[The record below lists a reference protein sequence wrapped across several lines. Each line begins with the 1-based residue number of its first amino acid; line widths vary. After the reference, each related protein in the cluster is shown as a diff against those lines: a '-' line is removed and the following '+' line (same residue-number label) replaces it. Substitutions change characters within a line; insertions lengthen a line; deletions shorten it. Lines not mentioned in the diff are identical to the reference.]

1 MSYNMLFAG
10 FGGQGIQFA
19 AKIMAYT
26 GMIQNNEVS
35 LLPSYGPEMR
45 GGTSNCSVCIDAN
58 PIASPLVTE
67 PQQLFALNTPSFLKF
82 IGTVAPQG
90 TVIYDSFLINATT
103 DRTDITLCPIPA
115 TIMAKETGLNGL
127 ANIIALGYFV
137 KKTGVATF
145 DEVVAA
151 IRKAVPAKK
160 ADMVEKNIQALELGY
175 GYDD

>member
-1 MSYNMLFAG
+1 MSFNMLFAG

-67 PQQLFALNTPSFLKF
+67 PMQLFALNTPSFLKF
-82 IGTVAPQG
+82 IDSVAPGG
-90 TVIYDSFLINATT
+90 TVIYDSFLITAGT
-103 DRTDITLCPIPA
+103 DRKDIALCPIPA
-115 TIMAKETGLNGL
+115 TKIAKEEGLGGL
-127 ANIIALGYFV
+127 ANIIALGYFI
-137 KKTGVATF
+137 KKTDVATL
-145 DEVVAA
+145 DEVIAA
-151 IRKAVPAKK
+151 IKKAVPATK
-160 ADMVEKNIQALELGY
+160 AELIEKNIKALNLGY
-175 GYDD
+175 SFN